1 MYNSIQEFLADWAY
15 EYESTLKFINH
26 LQDENLKTPKLHEK
40 VREMKQ
46 LVWHII
52 STPSEMLGLAGLPI
66 FEVNYQ
72 LPAPSNVGEL
82 KENYQ
87 KLNDSLVESLQ
98 KNWNDEILKTSD
110 NMYGEVWKKGDTLK
124 YMIFH
129 QIHHRGQ
136 LSILM
141 RLAGLKVPGVY
152 GPSNEE
158 WEAMNMPA
166 MV

>member
-1 MYNSIQEFLADWAY
+1 
-15 EYESTLKFINH
+15 
-26 LQDENLKTPKLHEK
+26 
-40 VREMKQ
+40 
-46 LVWHII
+46 
-52 STPSEMLGLAGLPI
+52 LPI